1 MSFLDCVIK
10 SEYRSLI
17 DNVVQD
23 FYLPILHEAVSYK
36 RAVGFFSSS
45 ALAEISKG
53 ICDMASNGRKI
64 QIVASPYLSE
74 EDVKAIQTGYQNRET
89 YIKEKVLRQIQD
101 EDISNDYYTLE
112 RLNLLT
118 KLIEDGILDIKLA
131 YTENNG
137 GIGMYHEKMG
147 LMEDSSGNV
156 VAFSGSMNE
165 SATAMEV
172 NYETIDVFCSWKS
185 DYEKEQ
191 VSLKKKAF
199 DAIWGDKESGI
210 KVIAAPEVTQAFIKK
225 FRKLS
230 PVNFKIDEEQFKVPP
245 RSVKNDASGAIG
257 ARMPAEIQL
266 RDYQQAAVAAWAG
279 ANYRG
284 IFSMCTGAGKT
295 ISGLAAVAK
304 LSQDMNDH
312 LAVIIVCPYQHLV
325 EQWVEDIVKFNIKP
339 IVGYSSS
346 PQKD

>member
-1 MSFLDCVIK
+1 
-10 SEYRSLI
+10 
-17 DNVVQD
+17 
-23 FYLPILHEAVSYK
+23 
-36 RAVGFFSSS
+36 
-45 ALAEISKG
+45 
-53 ICDMASNGRKI
+53 MASNGGKI

-74 EDVKAIQTGYQNRET
+74 EDVKAIQEGYQNRET
-89 YIKEKVLRQIQD
+89 YIKEKVLKQIQD
-101 EDISNDYYTLE
+101 EDVSNDYYTLE

-147 LMEDSSGNV
+147 LMEDSSGNI

-199 DAIWGDKESGI
+199 DAIWGNKESGI
-210 KVIAAPEVTQAFIKK
+210 KVIAAPEVTQVFIKK

-230 PVNFKIDEEQFKVPP
+230 PVNFKIDEEQFK
-245 RSVKNDASGAIG
+245 
-257 ARMPAEIQL
+257 MPTRPAKMMTLEL
-266 RDYQQAAVAAWAG
+266 LAHECPLKF
-279 ANYRG
+279 N
-284 IFSMCTGAGKT
+284 CET
-295 ISGLAAVAK
+295 ISRRQLLHGRAQIIKEYSRCVRVLAR
-304 LSQDMNDH
+304 
-312 LAVIIVCPYQHLV
+312 P
-325 EQWVEDIVKFNIKP
+325 
-339 IVGYSSS
+339 
-346 PQKD
+346 